1 VSDHLPN
8 YLLLVDN
15 RVKHQLHRPTVRLFS
30 EKAKQQF
37 RDQLL
42 AVDWNGITQESD
54 VNIAFDKFST
64 AISTCFNASFHKVR
78 LSRRRARD
86 KEWITTALKK
96 SSRTKAKLH
105 KRWLLTKSK
114 EDEERFKNY
123 RRTLIRYQKNV
134 SQSTIKYYLIRKVTR
149 LNNFGKKLE
158 YSL

>member
-64 AISTCFNASFHKVR
+64 AISN
-78 LSRRRARD
+78 
-86 KEWITTALKK
+86 
-96 SSRTKAKLH
+96 
-105 KRWLLTKSK
+105 LL
-114 EDEERFKNY
+114 
-123 RRTLIRYQKNV
+123 
-134 SQSTIKYYLIRKVTR
+134 
-149 LNNFGKKLE
+149 
-158 YSL
+158 